1 MSGQNGKSI
10 LDTIGGLFGGKN
22 NEQDN
27 TNTAQGSSLM
37 DSISGLL
44 GSDVGK
50 QLVSKLDG
58 IKSFDPEE
66 IQTVLGALSNSTDT
80 HVQAAKQDLQASQH
94 DGEAFVDKLKGYLTS
109 LSQMLPAI
117 LPALQS
123 VLGKK

>member
-10 LDTIGGLFGGKN
+10 LDTIGSLFGGKD
-22 NEQDN
+22 NEQK
-27 TNTAQGSSLM
+27 TQGSSLM

-58 IKSFDPEE
+58 IKSLDSEE
-66 IQTVLGALSNSTDT
+66 IQTVLGALSSSTDT

-94 DGEAFVDKLKGYLTS
+94 DGEAFVEKLKGYLTTI
-109 LSQMLPAI
+109 SQMLPTI
-117 LPALQS
+117 LPVLQGI
-123 VLGKK
+123 LGKK